1 MNTFEKLSNIIR
13 NFGPE
18 QKSHTFDTFHLY
30 KIFLSPEHFSE
41 VKKDV
46 ENEIERWDVIKP
58 IITDISIK
66 LVYNNYAF
74 LFGKSNLKDN
84 ESSPVWKG
92 EKMPEFGFA
101 GSFIPSFFNTYEPT

>member
-1 MNTFEKLSNIIR
+1 MNTFDKLSNIIN

-18 QKSHTFDTFHLY
+18 QKEHTFDTFHLY
-30 KIFLSPEHFSE
+30 KIFLSPEDFSE

-46 ENEIERWDVIKP
+46 ENWGVIKP
-58 IITDISIK
+58 KITDISIH

-84 ESSPVWKG
+84 ESSPIWKG